1 MVRASAAQAKESFDA
16 FIDRHLFK
24 IKVIWIIYV
33 FVSLITL
40 GAGIGCV
47 LRYGDSVKGCGE
59 TLIAGVCGTLGV
71 VMYCIVCI
79 IICAYDACN
88 GRRIDSC
95 PDYPLPLPLSRTPP
109 RVPG

>member
-1 MVRASAAQAKESFDA
+1 MVPAMPQASAPRPKESFDA

-33 FVSLITL
+33 FASLICL

-47 LRYGDSVKGCGE
+47 VRYGDSVKGCAE

-71 VMYCIVCI
+71 VMYCIVCC
-79 IICAYDACN
+79 IICAHDACN
-88 GRRIDSC
+88 GRRVEC
-95 PDYPLPLPLSRTPP
+95 CGVDYP
-109 RVPG
+109 

>member
-1 MVRASAAQAKESFDA
+1 MTHTCVQTMVPNMVRASAAQAKESFDA

-47 LRYGDSVKGCGE
+47 LRYGDSVKGCSE

-71 VMYCIVCI
+71 VMYCIVCV

-95 PDYPLPLPLSRTPP
+95 PDYP
-109 RVPG
+109 

>member
-1 MVRASAAQAKESFDA
+1 MTHQPTQIMVPAMPKAPVAQAKESFDA

-33 FVSLITL
+33 FSSLVSLA
-40 GAGIGCV
+40 AGIGCV
-47 LRYGDSVKGCGE
+47 VRFGDSVKGCAE

-71 VMYCIVCI
+71 VMYCITCC

-88 GRRIDSC
+88 GRRIDSS
-95 PDYPLPLPLSRTPP
+95 PDYP
-109 RVPG
+109 